1 MSARR
6 FVPAL
11 FVVIWA
17 TGFIGARYAMPHAEP
32 FAFLAARF
40 GTTFVL
46 FVALAWWVGSPRLPG
61 RAAANAAGA
70 GALIHGLYLGG
81 VFWAVDNGLPA
92 GLTALI
98 IGLQPLL
105 TAILAGPLL
114 GEKVLPRHWAG
125 IAVGLAGLA
134 LVLGPRLGDL
144 LAGVTAANVAACAGG
159 ALAIALGTI
168 WQKKTLPGADLVAAT
183 KWQYLGATIP
193 MLVLALIFETFRF
206 DPTPELIGAF
216 VWSVLVL
223 SMGAILLLMLM
234 MRDGAM
240 TEVASLFYLVPA
252 VTALMAFALF
262 GERLSGV
269 QLAGMAVT
277 MLGVWLA
284 TRRPRGPA
292 EAPSREPRSN
302 GRSRR

>member
-6 FVPAL
+6 LVPAL
-11 FVVIWA
+11 FVLLWA

-32 FAFLAARF
+32 FAFLGARF
-40 GTTFVL
+40 ATTFVL
-46 FVALAWWVGSPRLPG
+46 FAALAWWLGSPRLSAN
-61 RAAANAAGA
+61 AAFNAAGA

-98 IGLQPLL
+98 IGLQPLI

-114 GEKVLPRHWAG
+114 GETVLPRHWAG

-134 LVLGPRLGDL
+134 LVLGPKLGDL
-144 LAGVTAANVAACAGG
+144 TAGITAANVSACVAG

-168 WQKKTLPGADLVAAT
+168 WQKKTLPGADLVTAT
-183 KWQYLGATIP
+183 KWQYLGATVP
-193 MLVLALIFETFRF
+193 VALLALAFETGGF
-206 DPTPELIGAF
+206 DPAPELFLAF
-216 VWSVLVL
+216 AWLVLVL
-223 SMGAILLLMLM
+223 SVGAILLLMLM

-262 GERLSGV
+262 GERLTVV

-284 TRRPRGPA
+284 TRRSPDRA
-292 EAPSREPRSN
+292 AAP
-302 GRSRR
+302 

>member
-6 FVPAL
+6 FVPVL
-11 FVVIWA
+11 FVLLWA

-32 FAFLAARF
+32 FAFLAVRF
-40 GTTFVL
+40 GTTFLL
-46 FVALAWWVGSPRLPG
+46 FAGLAWWLGSPRLPL
-61 RAAANAAGA
+61 RAATHAAVA

-114 GEKVLPRHWAG
+114 GEAVLARHWAG
-125 IAVGLAGLA
+125 IAVGLAGLV
-134 LVLGPRLGDL
+134 LVLAPRLGDMS
-144 LAGVTAANVAACAGG
+144 GEVTPATVAACVGG
-159 ALAIALGTI
+159 AAAIALGTI
-168 WQKKTLPGADLVAAT
+168 WQKRMLVGADLVST
-183 KWQYLGATIP
+183 TLWQYLGATVP
-193 MLVLALIFETFRF
+193 VALMALAFETWRF
-206 DPTPELIGAF
+206 EPVPELFLAF
-216 VWSVLVL
+216 GWLVLVL
-223 SMGAILLLMLM
+223 SVGAILLLMLM

-262 GERLSGV
+262 GERLSPV

-284 TRRPRGPA
+284 TRRAGPPA
-292 EAPSREPRSN
+292 APSRAPRNS
-302 GRSRR
+302 GSSRR